1 MSEANDARLPT
12 PEQHRV
18 PAGRL
23 LATLTSAGLVA
34 GTLIVFVFRGTQP
47 AIQAYKAKM
56 LRLAVE
62 EVLKTPA
69 RYDTLYLQDGTLTE
83 DLAEGVDPRDVE
95 QVYVGYTAEGQ
106 RIGFAIAAGEPGF
119 QDMINLI
126 FGFDPGTGQL
136 LGMKVLEN
144 KETPGLGDKI
154 GKDSTFVSQFDG
166 AEPPLEGVKARGAET
181 APDEIDMITGA
192 TISSRTVIKII
203 NDALGRLGPLIEA
216 YREENGR

>member
-1 MSEANDARLPT
+1 MSEPT
-12 PEQHRV
+12 GPPQSPEPRRV

-47 AIQAYKAKM
+47 AIQAYKAKV
-56 LRLAVE
+56 LRLAIE
-62 EVLKTPA
+62 EVLKAPA
-69 RYDTLYLQDGTLTE
+69 RYDTLYVLENALTKE
-83 DLAEGVDPRDVE
+83 LANGVDPRDLE
-95 QVYVGYTAEGQ
+95 QVYVGYTAEGR
-106 RIGFAIAAGEPGF
+106 RIGFAVVAGEPGF

-126 FGFDPGTGQL
+126 FGYDPTTGQL

-144 KETPGLGDKI
+144 KETPGLGDNI
-154 GKDSTFVSQFDG
+154 EKDSTFVSQFEG

-181 APDEIDMITGA
+181 AADEIDMITGA

-203 NDALGRLGPLIEA
+203 NDALERFRPLIET
-216 YREENGR
+216 YRQANGP